1 MIPTIYYYQKRNMR
15 RFVLF
20 YLAFLIIGS
29 MVYLGLMTYLNEF
42 STLLTV
48 DKENMFDELFRY
60 PFGPI
65 GYYALGIM
73 IAIFYF
79 EFSQSISSRELRH
92 RRTYRLMKYIGYS
105 HTRCLKC
112 QLLGLSFVLFV
123 VFIRYTSFGNL
134 SRKNVSPQAVDLEDW
149 PIIINALFNA
159 LAHYVFII
167 GFIMIFIP
175 VFIGR
180 LSVVRDIY
188 SAQFFRPF
196 ARTNMTLAC
205 FQGLLLLIIFFSQ

>member
-1 MIPTIYYYQKRNMR
+1 MIPTIYYYQNRIMR
-15 RFVLF
+15 RYVLG
-20 YLAFLIIGS
+20 YLTFLIIGS
-29 MVYLGLMTYLNEF
+29 MLYLGLMTYFNNF
-42 STLLTV
+42 STLFTV
-48 DKENMFDELFRY
+48 DQENMFDELFRC

-105 HTRCLKC
+105 QSRCIKC
-112 QLLGLSFVLFV
+112 QLLGLSLVLFV

-134 SRKNVSPQAVDLEDW
+134 SRINVSPQAVDLGDW
-149 PIIINALFNA
+149 PILINAFFNA

-188 SAQFFRPF
+188 SATFFRPF
-196 ARTNMTLAC
+196 ARTNMTMAC
-205 FQGLLLLIIFFSQ
+205 FQGLILLLIFFSQ